1 MQFQFNGVLYH
12 FTNTQIALAAVVLI
26 VVVLIAVSAYLEHS
40 KTRSVGLRK
49 RFGAEYDRAVTKF
62 GTSHKAEAKLADRES
77 RVVALKIRNLGAPEH
92 DRFASEWNIVQSRF
106 VDHPKAAVTEA
117 DDLIN
122 ALLEARG
129 YPLSS
134 FEQRADDLSVAYPRV
149 VENYRLAHAVAVRH
163 LSDEA
168 STEELRTTMIQYR
181 AIFDEL
187 LQEQEPSERKVAA

>member
-1 MQFQFNGVLYH
+1 MQFQFNGVFYH
-12 FTNTQIALAAVVLI
+12 FTNTQLALAAGVLI
-26 VVVLIAVSAYLEHS
+26 VVVLIAVSAYLEHRKA
-40 KTRSVGLRK
+40 KTLGLRE
-49 RFGAEYDRAVTKF
+49 RFGAEYDRAVTRF

-122 ALLEARG
+122 TLLEARG
-129 YPLSS
+129 YTGSG
-134 FEQRADDLSVAYPRV
+134 FEQRADDLSVAYPLI
-149 VENYRLAHAVAVRH
+149 VENYRLAHAVAVR
-163 LSDEA
+163 LADNEA
-168 STEELRTTMIQYR
+168 STEELRIAMIHYR

-187 LQEQEPSERKVAA
+187 LLEQKPSELKVAA